1 MIAAGPGPQDTG
13 TLHEKVGGG
22 RTRNGAIIEVGVRNQ
37 FCCWTYDFMYFDP
50 LDLIVNLQVA

>member
-13 TLHEKVGGG
+13 TMHEKVGGG

-50 LDLIVNLQVA
+50 LDLIVKL